1 MDILVCNRQTL
12 QIPNIQRRET
22 SLADLGGGGISG
34 SVLEG
39 AGKVGQDLDGQGG
52 EVEIVQTVRTAG
64 KSKATKANATQQ
76 GRTDEKAARV
86 KQC

>member
-1 MDILVCNRQTL
+1 M
-12 QIPNIQRRET
+12 
-22 SLADLGGGGISG
+22 
-34 SVLEG
+34 
-39 AGKVGQDLDGQGG
+39 GQDLDGQGG